1 MFNYN
6 FFLFFNLPSAYWSGV
21 RVKSIDDKTCLVK
34 VRHNWFNK
42 NPYKSIFW
50 AVQGMSAELSTG
62 LLLNQEIRNRKIKVS
77 MLVISNSSKFF
88 KKAVGK
94 IIFKCNQGHEVKKIF
109 DKLDKDKPTNKIILF
124 SNGIDE
130 VGDIVSEFKFEWS
143 IKRKF

>member
-94 IIFKCNQGHEVKKIF
+94 IIFKCCLLYTSPSPRDLWISRM
-109 DKLDKDKPTNKIILF
+109 P
-124 SNGIDE
+124 S
-130 VGDIVSEFKFEWS
+130 SA
-143 IKRKF
+143 

>member
-62 LLLNQEIRNRKIKVS
+62 LLLNQEIRNRRIKVS
-77 MLVISNSSKFF
+77 MLVISVSYTHLR
-88 KKAVGK
+88 A
-94 IIFKCNQGHEVKKIF
+94 HE
-109 DKLDKDKPTNKIILF
+109 T
-124 SNGIDE
+124 G
-130 VGDIVSEFKFEWS
+130 
-143 IKRKF
+143 